1 MLSVRTPL
9 ATIADQQ
16 QLQLSPLKRLTLA
29 DKENTVRA
37 AQVPAGLDVHWQ
49 VVGSRTREGG
59 GCLPPFTTRVPL
71 QPPTLSSTRVLASKA
86 ARRIFQDSAELVSGP
101 CGAEVGRLGSQ

>member
-1 MLSVRTPL
+1 MLSVRAPL

-29 DKENTVRA
+29 DKENTVRGGPGAGGVGCALAGRGFPDPGRVQA
-37 AQVPAGLDVHWQ
+37 AHRHSP
-49 VVGSRTREGG
+49 SR
-59 GCLPPFTTRVPL
+59 VSL

-101 CGAEVGRLGSQ
+101 CGTEVGR

>member
-1 MLSVRTPL
+1 MLSVRAPL

-29 DKENTVRA
+29 DKENTVRGRPGCRPGC
-37 AQVPAGLDVHWQ
+37 VCTGRLG
-49 VVGSRTREGG
+49 VVSRT
-59 GCLPPFTTRVPL
+59 LRVKGAFRRSPSRVSL

-86 ARRIFQDSAELVSGP
+86 ARRIFPDSAELVSGP
-101 CGAEVGRLGSQ
+101 CGAEVGH

>member
-9 ATIADQQ
+9 ATITDPQ
-16 QLQLSPLKRLTLA
+16 QLHLSPLKRLTLA

-37 AQVPAGLDVHWQ
+37 ARAPAGLGVHWQ
-49 VVGSRTREGG
+49 AAVASRTREGGGG
-59 GCLPPFTTRVPL
+59 GCLPPFTARVSSL

-86 ARRIFQDSAELVSGP
+86 ARRIFQDDAELVSWPVWG
-101 CGAEVGRLGSQ
+101 